1 MQAKIVLPKEEL
13 EYEAAEAIKTLRTN
27 ILYSEE
33 VKSVVLTSTIPN
45 EGKSTISLELAK
57 SFAGLGKNTV
67 LVDCDMRR
75 SCLAARLGVTDEIH
89 GVSEYLSKQ
98 SMKIVYRTSD
108 PNLSI
113 IFSGNCPPHPSEL
126 LSSARFEGLLETLKE
141 AYDYIII
148 DAPPIGNLVD
158 GTIISRHADGTLLVV
173 RNDFVKT
180 KEARRVKQKI
190 EQNGGKVLG
199 VVLNRVKKNQKGSHY
214 YYKKYKNYEYGK
226 E

>member
-1 MQAKIVLPKEEL
+1 MQAKVVLPNVEL
-13 EYEAAEAIKTLRTN
+13 EYEAAEAVKTLRTN

-33 VKSVVLTSTIPN
+33 IKSVVLTSAIPN

-57 SFAGLGKNTV
+57 SFAALGKNTV

-75 SCLAARLGVTDEIH
+75 SCLAERLGVKEKIQ
-89 GVSEYLSKQ
+89 GISEYLSKQ

-108 PNLSI
+108 PYLSV
-113 IFSGNCPPHPSEL
+113 IFSGNCPPNPSEL
-126 LSSARFEGLLETLKE
+126 LSAMRFEGLMETLKE
-141 AYDYIII
+141 SYDYIII

-158 GTIISRHADGTLLVV
+158 GTIISRQADGTLLVV

-180 KEARRVKQKI
+180 KEARKAKQKI

-199 VVLNRVKKNQKGSHY
+199 VILNRVRKTQKGSYY
-214 YYKKYKNYEYGK
+214 YYKKYKKYEYGK

>member
-13 EYEAAEAIKTLRTN
+13 EYEAAEAMKILRTN

-33 VKSVVLTSTIPN
+33 VKTVMLTSTIPN
-45 EGKSTISLELAK
+45 EGKSTISFELAR
-57 SFAGLGKNTV
+57 SFSALGKNTV

-75 SCLAARLGVTDEIH
+75 SYLVHRLGVKEKLQ

-108 PNLSI
+108 PYLSI
-113 IFSGNCPPHPSEL
+113 IFSGNCPPNPSEL
-126 LSSARFEGLLETLKE
+126 LSGARFGGLLETLRE
-141 AYDYIII
+141 TYDYVII

-158 GTIISRHADGTLLVV
+158 SAIIGRQADGTLLVV

-180 KEARRVKQKI
+180 KEVKRAKQKI

-214 YYKKYKNYEYGK
+214 YYKKYQSYEYGK